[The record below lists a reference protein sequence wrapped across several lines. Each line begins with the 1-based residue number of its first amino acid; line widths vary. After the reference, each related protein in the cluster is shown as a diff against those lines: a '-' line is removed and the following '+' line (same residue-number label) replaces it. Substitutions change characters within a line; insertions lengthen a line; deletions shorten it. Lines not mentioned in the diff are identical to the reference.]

1 MFNVKCKDCKAYY
14 NGCDTEVYTMGY
26 DVNDCEKC
34 PLFKAIEKKKEF
46 KVSIYPNEEEN
57 EGCETIIE
65 KDGVEM
71 KLTTEETRE
80 LYSSLSLAAS
90 FNFEL
95 PF

>member
-1 MFNVKCKDCKAYY
+1 M
-14 NGCDTEVYTMGY
+14 
-26 DVNDCEKC
+26 
-34 PLFKAIEKKKEF
+34 I
-46 KVSIYPNEEEN
+46 KVTIDPNEEQN

-90 FNFEL
+90 FDFKL